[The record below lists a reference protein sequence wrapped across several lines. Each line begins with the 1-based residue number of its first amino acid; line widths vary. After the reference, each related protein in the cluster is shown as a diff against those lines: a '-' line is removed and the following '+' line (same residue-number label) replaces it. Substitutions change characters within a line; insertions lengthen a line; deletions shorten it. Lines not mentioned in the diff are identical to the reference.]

1 MLRRSISWPLCNTC
15 NLSLCSCC
23 SLRGHLSNEKCADAS
38 MYNQPRI
45 LLYILRRDVRL
56 SDNPAFYFAS
66 RHAKRGKYS
75 PSSSI
80 SELRNRDDSPISE
93 HGGAPFTHLLPVYVF
108 SANQVESS
116 GFLASPSDQCPYP
129 EARSEVAKVWRT
141 GPHRASFTAQGVWDL
156 KGKLERLGC
165 GSGLQAR
172 VGLIEDVVRD
182 ILEFYAKR
190 GGNDTSKAQV
200 TGIWMT
206 SDDGTEER
214 HDEKLVEKL
223 AVQHGVDFKVWE
235 DTKFYVDECVPPTM
249 TSPRV
254 YSHRTNADEPQS

>member
-23 SLRGHLSNEKCADAS
+23 SLRGYLSNEKRTDAN
-38 MYNQPRI
+38 MHNQPRI

-56 SDNPAFYFAS
+56 SDNPVFHFAS
-66 RHAKRGKYS
+66 RQINRGQNS
-75 PSSSI
+75 ALSSS
-80 SELRNRDDSPISE
+80 SELRNRDDSFISE
-93 HGGAPFTHLLPVYVF
+93 HGGAAFTHLLPVYVF

-156 KGKLERLGC
+156 KRRLERLGC
-165 GSGLQAR
+165 GSGLQVR

-190 GGNDTSKAQV
+190 GDNETSNARV

-223 AVQHGVDFKVWE
+223 AVQYDVNFKVWE
-235 DTKFYVDECVPPTM
+235 DTKFYVDECVLLTM
-249 TSPRV
+249 TSSEI
-254 YSHRTNADEPQS
+254 YQHRTNADELQS